1 MPIRRRPRLAC
12 RTPVSFRQLPV
23 QCLDEVQPRSEQP
36 LAERFTQRAVAG
48 RDVPAEVLQVLAVV
62 EDAEELL
69 FVAWTEQIR
78 TQARATSEHLPEL
91 GLRHV
96 EQLAHRDHRVVERNR
111 SMPVYGA
118 VAQCVDHPRRAEHR
132 LAGGILETRVVDQRR
147 QVVLVRQLQRR
158 IVLLGPAHREF
169 ERAPCLEARR
179 AWIGVHGRLG
189 PHSGFEHR
197 RPLAL
202 PESELAHAGA
212 SSSAAS
218 SSTYLR

>member
-1 MPIRRRPRLAC
+1 MVEVTSRIATRDRAIDFSQPG
-12 RTPVSFRQLPV
+12 PVKALDRASFRLYTG
-23 QCLDEVQPRSEQP
+23 
-36 LAERFTQRAVAG
+36 AT
-48 RDVPAEVLQVLAVV
+48 
-62 EDAEELL
+62 ELL
-69 FVAWTEQIR
+69 PTDGIVRR
-78 TQARATSEHLPEL
+78 TASEITHGAPNDLDKARAIYEW
-91 GLRHV
+91 V
-96 EQLAHRDHRVVERNR
+96 VDHTARNPKTRGCGVGDIR

-202 PESELAHAGA
+202 QESELAHAGA